1 MGSQFDRKIVIFLTL
16 ATIVFGAYGTAVF
29 NHNFANELELNS
41 NTYLTGAIQNYDLS
55 PVPFSSVQ
63 TGPMNAFPGQLINE
77 SYYLGSNIPSASYY
91 MATVTLNSSS
101 YETLDA
107 FPTYSDSLNP
117 SGYYLFFSFDMPND
131 QPGMWWNVGYQ
142 IIPVSITAGQEI
154 GQVNLIA
161 QGSQIWM
168 QYQSESMAGNYMVR
182 GTANFT
188 TSSNVSQIL
197 IYPFNPQGTVIVSSQ
212 VNSWYFYSGV
222 LEVNFSL
229 YEYIDT
235 SNGKTTPPLL
245 VAAADYTYSSSFTI
259 LGSPLSISGYSIKLI
274 QGDGAYL
281 YGITSNQLAEI
292 TNSINQS
299 LSIPISQLNAAVVS
313 INGDVAELQTSFGT
327 MTTNLN
333 SIDATVVG
341 ISSGMTYL
349 NTTLGMVKTS
359 LSSINATIIS
369 VKGDTINLETSVGN
383 VSTKLE
389 AIGATIKN
397 ISDGQATILTDVGSL
412 QVPLEGI
419 NATVHS
425 ISKGEATLLTDIG
438 IVQTSLSSLST
449 TVTSVTSGEAEIETA
464 IGEVTTSIESLNA
477 SFKGMDGDY
486 AVLQTDIGSIRTSL
500 NSINATIYSIH
511 QGMIQMNTSIGNIQ
525 IPLKSLNSTIVR
537 ISGDTADLMTT
548 EGNIEASLDDINTS
562 IFDTSIDTPWLN
574 NSYAYIETC
583 LGNLTGTITDVSNNT
598 ATIETNLG
606 VVTTSLNSIKSA
618 NTQATM
624 VDPPSLFDIVI
635 IAFLVALT
643 GIATLAMLS
652 ARSTLKIM
660 GDKVK

>member
-1 MGSQFDRKIVIFLTL
+1 MGSHFDRKIVIFLIL

-29 NHNFANELELNS
+29 NHNFANESKLNS
-41 NTYLTGAIQNYDLS
+41 NGTGAMPDNDLS
-55 PVPFSSVQ
+55 PVPLSSVQ

-77 SYYLGSNIPSASYY
+77 SYYLGSTVPSVSYY
-91 MATVTLNSSS
+91 IVTVTLNGSS

-107 FPTYSDSLNP
+107 FPAYTGNLNP
-117 SGYYLFFSFDMPND
+117 SGYYLFFSFEMPND

-142 IIPVSITAGQEI
+142 IIPVTVSTGQEI

-168 QYQSESMAGNYMVR
+168 QYQSESMAGNYMVK
-182 GTANFT
+182 GSANFT
-188 TSSNVSQIL
+188 SSSNVSQIL
-197 IYPFNPQGTVIVSSQ
+197 LYPFNPQGTVIVSSQ
-212 VNSWYFYSGV
+212 VNSWTFSSGI

-229 YEYIDT
+229 YEYLDT
-235 SNGKTTPPLL
+235 SNGKTTPPVL
-245 VAAADYTYSSSFTI
+245 VATAYYTYSSSFTV
-259 LGSPLSISGYSIKLI
+259 LGSPISISGYSIKLI

-341 ISSGMTYL
+341 ISSGISYL

-369 VKGDTINLETSVGN
+369 VKGNTINLETSVGN
-383 VSTKLE
+383 VSTNLN

-397 ISDGQATILTDVGSL
+397 INNGQATILTDVGSL
-412 QVPLEGI
+412 QVPLGSI
-419 NATVHS
+419 NASVQS
-425 ISKGEATLLTDIG
+425 ISKGEATLITDVG

-449 TVTSVTSGEAEIETA
+449 TVTSVTSGEAQIETA
-464 IGEVTTSIESLNA
+464 IGDVTTSIESLNA

-486 AVLQTDIGSIRTSL
+486 AILQTDVGSIKTSL
-500 NSINATIYSIH
+500 NSINATIYAIH

-525 IPLKSLNSTIVR
+525 IPLKSLNSTIVK

-548 EGNIEASLDDINTS
+548 DGNIEASLDDINTS
-562 IFDTSIDTPWLN
+562 IFDTNIDTPWLN

-618 NTQATM
+618 STQATM
-624 VDPPSLFDIVI
+624 EDPPSLFDIVI

>member
-1 MGSQFDRKIVIFLTL
+1 MGSHFDRKIVIFLIL

-29 NHNFANELELNS
+29 NHNFANESKLNS
-41 NTYLTGAIQNYDLS
+41 NGTGAMPDNYLS
-55 PVPFSSVQ
+55 PVPLSSVQ

-77 SYYLGSNIPSASYY
+77 SYYLGSTVPSVSYY
-91 MATVTLNSSS
+91 MVTVTLNGSS

-107 FPTYSDSLNP
+107 FPAYTGNLNP
-117 SGYYLFFSFDMPND
+117 SGYYLFFSFEMPND

-142 IIPVSITAGQEI
+142 IIPVTVSTGQEI

-168 QYQSESMAGNYMVR
+168 QYQSESMAGNYMVK
-182 GTANFT
+182 GSANFT
-188 TSSNVSQIL
+188 SSSNVSQIL
-197 IYPFNPQGTVIVSSQ
+197 LYPFNPQGTVIVSSQ
-212 VNSWYFYSGV
+212 VNSWTFSSGI

-229 YEYIDT
+229 YEYLDT
-235 SNGKTTPPLL
+235 SNGKTTPPVL
-245 VAAADYTYSSSFTI
+245 VATAYYTYSSSFTV
-259 LGSPLSISGYSIKLI
+259 LGSPISISGYSIKLI

-341 ISSGMTYL
+341 ISSGISYL

-369 VKGDTINLETSVGN
+369 VKGNTINLETSVGN
-383 VSTKLE
+383 VSTNLN

-397 ISDGQATILTDVGSL
+397 INNGQATILTDVGSL
-412 QVPLEGI
+412 QVPLGSI
-419 NATVHS
+419 NASVQS
-425 ISKGEATLLTDIG
+425 ISKGEATLITDVG

-449 TVTSVTSGEAEIETA
+449 TVTSVTSGEAQIETS
-464 IGEVTTSIESLNA
+464 IGDVTTSIESLNA

-486 AVLQTDIGSIRTSL
+486 AILQTDVGSIKTSL
-500 NSINATIYSIH
+500 NSINATIYAIH

-525 IPLKSLNSTIVR
+525 IPLKSLNSTIVK

-548 EGNIEASLDDINTS
+548 DGNIEASLDDINTS
-562 IFDTSIDTPWLN
+562 IFDTNIDTPWLN

-618 NTQATM
+618 STQATM
-624 VDPPSLFDIVI
+624 EDPPSLFDIVI
-635 IAFLVALT
+635 IAFLVAVT

>member
-1 MGSQFDRKIVIFLTL
+1 MGSHFDRKIVIFLIL

-29 NHNFANELELNS
+29 NHNFANESKLNS
-41 NTYLTGAIQNYDLS
+41 NGTGAMPDNDLS
-55 PVPFSSVQ
+55 PVPLSSVQ

-77 SYYLGSNIPSASYY
+77 SYYLGSTVPSVSYY
-91 MATVTLNSSS
+91 MVTVTLNGSS

-107 FPTYSDSLNP
+107 FPAYTGNLNP
-117 SGYYLFFSFDMPND
+117 SGYYLFFSFEMPND

-142 IIPVSITAGQEI
+142 IIPIQVTTVQSEGSEVLINTGPIWMSVWSASPGNDYMIRGSANFSINSNVSAILLYPINPTYASIVSTQVNFWSYASGILKVGFTLFETAGETNANTTPPSITAYVNYPITTQANEI
-154 GQVNLIA
+154 EPLL
-161 QGSQIWM
+161 
-168 QYQSESMAGNYMVR
+168 
-182 GTANFT
+182 
-188 TSSNVSQIL
+188 TSSTMQI
-197 IYPFNPQGTVIVSSQ
+197 T
-212 VNSWYFYSGV
+212 
-222 LEVNFSL
+222 
-229 YEYIDT
+229 
-235 SNGKTTPPLL
+235 
-245 VAAADYTYSSSFTI
+245 
-259 LGSPLSISGYSIKLI
+259 LI

-281 YGITSNQLAEI
+281 YGVTSNQLAEI

-341 ISSGMTYL
+341 ISSGISYL

-369 VKGDTINLETSVGN
+369 VKGNTINLETSVGN
-383 VSTKLE
+383 VSTNLN

-397 ISDGQATILTDVGSL
+397 INNGQATILTDVGSL
-412 QVPLEGI
+412 QVPLGSI
-419 NATVHS
+419 NASVQS
-425 ISKGEATLLTDIG
+425 ISKGEATLITDVG

-449 TVTSVTSGEAEIETA
+449 TVTSVTSGEAQIETA
-464 IGEVTTSIESLNA
+464 IGDVTTSIESLNA

-486 AVLQTDIGSIRTSL
+486 AILQTDVGSIKTSL
-500 NSINATIYSIH
+500 NSINATIYAIH

-525 IPLKSLNSTIVR
+525 IPLKSLNSTIVK

-548 EGNIEASLDDINTS
+548 DGNIEASLDDINTS
-562 IFDTSIDTPWLN
+562 IFDTNIDTPWLN

-618 NTQATM
+618 STQATM
-624 VDPPSLFDIVI
+624 EDPPSLFDIVI

>member
-1 MGSQFDRKIVIFLTL
+1 MGSHFDRKIVIFLIL

-29 NHNFANELELNS
+29 NHNFANESKLNS
-41 NTYLTGAIQNYDLS
+41 NGTGAMPDNDLS
-55 PVPFSSVQ
+55 PVPLSSVQ

-77 SYYLGSNIPSASYY
+77 SYYLGSTVPSVSYY
-91 MATVTLNSSS
+91 MVTVTLNGSS

-107 FPTYSDSLNP
+107 FPAYTGNLNP
-117 SGYYLFFSFDMPND
+117 SGYYLFFSFEMPND

-142 IIPVSITAGQEI
+142 IVPMSEITIPIT
-154 GQVNLIA
+154 VHKLIVVEE
-161 QGSQIWM
+161 SQIWM
-168 QYQSESMAGNYMVR
+168 ATTTASVGYNFMLVGR
-182 GTANFT
+182 ANFT
-188 TSSNVSQIL
+188 FWNNVSQVIL
-197 IYPFNPQGTVIVSSQ
+197 YPVPLPGSAIANTQ
-212 VNSWYFYSGV
+212 VNSWRFLSSADI
-222 LEVNFSL
+222 LEVNFSI
-229 YEYIDT
+229 YEFIGD
-235 SNGKTTPPLL
+235 SGGATTP
-245 VAAADYTYSSSFTI
+245 S
-259 LGSPLSISGYSIKLI
+259 SISAYISFLNNSTIVTPCSPITSQGYTIHLI

-299 LSIPISQLNAAVVS
+299 LSIPISQLNAAVIS

-341 ISSGMTYL
+341 ISSGISYL

-369 VKGDTINLETSVGN
+369 VKGNTINLETSVGN
-383 VSTKLE
+383 VSTNLN

-397 ISDGQATILTDVGSL
+397 INNGQATILTDVGSL
-412 QVPLEGI
+412 QVPLGSI
-419 NATVHS
+419 NASVQS
-425 ISKGEATLLTDIG
+425 ISKGEATLITDVG

-449 TVTSVTSGEAEIETA
+449 TVTSVTSGEAQIETA
-464 IGEVTTSIESLNA
+464 IGDVTTSIESLNA

-486 AVLQTDIGSIRTSL
+486 AILQTDVGSIKTSL
-500 NSINATIYSIH
+500 NSINATIYAIH

-525 IPLKSLNSTIVR
+525 IPLKSLNSTIVK

-548 EGNIEASLDDINTS
+548 DGNIEASLDDINTS
-562 IFDTSIDTPWLN
+562 IFDTNIDTPWLN

-618 NTQATM
+618 STQATM
-624 VDPPSLFDIVI
+624 EDPPSLFDIVI